1 MNSNKFIL
9 AFDTSNYTTSV
20 ALCDMEGNIVENLKL
35 PLPVGKGQR
44 GLRQSEALFHHVN
57 RLPDLLKQL
66 KFSGKIVAV
75 GYSSAPR
82 ECEGSYMPCFLA
94 GRMAANSVAA
104 ANSIPVYEFS
114 HQNGHIMAAMYSADK
129 TDLVGS
135 DFYAFHVSG
144 GTTEVLKVTGS
155 DDKFISSSVIGGTLD
170 LNAGQVI
177 DRIGVLMGLSF
188 PAGRAMEALA
198 LEYCGKIDPFTPS
211 VKGIECNLS
220 GLENKASQLF
230 ENTNDKNRVAAFVLE
245 SVKKTLNK
253 ITVNLFDE
261 FGKLPVIY
269 AGGVMSCSVI
279 RNALSQY
286 GSFSDPAFSCDN
298 AAGCALLTR
307 LAFLRDK
314 ENRVEF

>member
-1 MNSNKFIL
+1 MHAIIAHADVIGELKHPSRF
-9 AFDTSNYTTSV
+9 
-20 ALCDMEGNIVENLKL
+20 AL
-35 PLPVGKGQR
+35 R
-44 GLRQSEALFHHVN
+44 S
-57 RLPDLLKQL
+57 
-66 KFSGKIVAV
+66 
-75 GYSSAPR
+75 
-82 ECEGSYMPCFLA
+82 
-94 GRMAANSVAA
+94 
-104 ANSIPVYEFS
+104 
-114 HQNGHIMAAMYSADK
+114 SADK

-230 ENTNDKNRVAAFVLE
+230 ENTHFFLCKTPSKSARM
-245 SVKKTLNK
+245 SV
-253 ITVNLFDE
+253 
-261 FGKLPVIY
+261 
-269 AGGVMSCSVI
+269 
-279 RNALSQY
+279 
-286 GSFSDPAFSCDN
+286 
-298 AAGCALLTR
+298 
-307 LAFLRDK
+307 
-314 ENRVEF
+314 